1 MLDHFLQKNLCKCY
15 YTIVRLAELNYTF
28 DYTKNTSK
36 PDYGNTPR
44 STCSSI
50 NFSQENAAELFLA

>member
-28 DYTKNTSK
+28 DYTKTQA
-36 PDYGNTPR
+36 
-44 STCSSI
+44 
-50 NFSQENAAELFLA
+50 SQNMVTLQGVLVAQLISLKRMLQNYF